1 MAAPARRTRRIS
13 AFDFAPGTVLAGK
26 YEVLSKLGAGWEGE
40 VYLVRERGTGIDRAA
55 KCFFPHRNPGDR
67 AARFYARKLHK
78 LRQCP
83 IVIQY
88 HARECVSF
96 GGCGVTFLLSDFVE
110 GEPLD
115 RFIRHQPGQRL
126 YAFQAVHLLHAL
138 ARGIECIHASGDYHG
153 DLHTANIIVQRAG
166 LGFELKLLD
175 MFHWGRSTRAAIAD
189 DVVELVR
196 VFHEALGGQRHYA
209 RQPPEIKAICRGL
222 KRSLIVQRFRTA
234 GELRRYLET
243 MEWS

>member
-1 MAAPARRTRRIS
+1 MVRSTRRTRRIS
-13 AFDFAPGTVLAGK
+13 AFDFAPGTVLADK
-26 YEVLSKLGAGWEGE
+26 YEVLRGLGAGWEGE

-55 KCFFPHRNPGDR
+55 KLFFPQRNPHDR
-67 AARFYARKLHK
+67 TARFYARKLHK

-83 IVIQY
+83 IIIQY
-88 HARECVSF
+88 HASESVRF
-96 GGCGVTFLLSDFVE
+96 GDCNITCLLSDFVE

-115 RFIRHQPGQRL
+115 AFVKRQSGRRL
-126 YAFQAVHLLHAL
+126 APFQAVHLLHAL
-138 ARGIECIHASGDYHG
+138 ANGIECIHASGDYHG
-153 DLHTANIIVQRAG
+153 DLHAANIIVQRAG

-196 VFHEALGGQRHYA
+196 IFYESLGGQRHYA
-209 RQPPEIKAICRGL
+209 RLPPEIKAICRGL
-222 KRSLIVQRFRTA
+222 KRSLILRRFRTA
-234 GELRRYLET
+234 GELRGYLET